1 LGVGAEPAGQ
11 NGSRPNPTAGNAP
24 RLVAVVPLPTSSGL
38 FQAHAYECTSG
49 YVYVCLV
56 RGTVTDGAPV
66 LTRVHSE
73 CLTGD
78 ALGSLRCDCGV
89 QLRLALRTI
98 AAEGRGAVLYV
109 TGHEGRGIGLIDK
122 LQAYMEQDCGADTV
136 DANLRLGHAADA
148 RDYDDAAAVLGAVGI
163 RSVRLLTNNPA
174 KASGLAAA
182 GVVVT
187 AVEPLHTAPHVHNL
201 RYLRTKETRLGH
213 LRAVAA
219 PDIGDGIGDGIGDRV
234 AGGAAR
240 NQPPP
245 VDGLLGSVV
254 PRPAR
259 PYVALKFAQ
268 TVDGRIASG
277 TGDAKWISSEAERR
291 ISHALRA
298 ACDAVLV
305 GVGTVLADDPQLT
318 VRLVPGASP
327 VRVVLDSALRL
338 PLGAN
343 VLSSDAPTLVVTS
356 EHSDPERRRQ
366 VRAAGAGVRTVPAG
380 PDGVDLDAALAVLR
394 SEGIGSLLVEGG
406 GRVITSMVRH
416 RVADR
421 LVVAVAPTILGT
433 GTDAVGELGVDRIAD
448 AVRLTHRTVHVLPD
462 DILLAWDVAYR

>member
-1 LGVGAEPAGQ
+1 MTSVPDLRGVGAEGAGR
-11 NGSRPNPTAGNAP
+11 NGSRPDARVSTPP

-38 FQAHAYECTSG
+38 FQAHAYECASG

-56 RGTVTDGAPV
+56 RGSVADGAPV

-89 QLRLALRTI
+89 QLRLALRTV

-109 TGHEGRGIGLIDK
+109 TGHEGRGIGLVDK

-148 RDYDDAAAVLGAVGI
+148 RDYDDAAAVLRAVGI

-174 KASGLAAA
+174 KARGLTEA

-201 RYLRTKETRLGH
+201 RYLRTKESRLGH
-213 LRAVAA
+213 LRAVPTAE
-219 PDIGDGIGDGIGDRV
+219 V
-234 AGGAAR
+234 VGAAAESA
-240 NQPPP
+240 PPP
-245 VDGLLGSVV
+245 VDGLLGNVV

-277 TGDAKWISSEAERR
+277 TGDAKWISSEAERCV
-291 ISHALRA
+291 SHALRA

-343 VLSSDAPTLVVTS
+343 VLSGDAPTLVVTT
-356 EHSDPERRRQ
+356 ERSDPMRRRQ
-366 VRAAGAGVRTVPAG
+366 VRATGAGVRVVPAG
-380 PDGVDLDAALAVLR
+380 PAGVDLDAALAVLR
-394 SEGIGSLLVEGG
+394 AEGIGSLLVEGG
-406 GRVITSMVRH
+406 GRVITSMVRR

-433 GTDAVGELGVDRIAD
+433 GTDAVGELGVERIAD
-448 AVRLTHRTVHVLPD
+448 AVRLTGRTLHVLPD